1 MTEKAP
7 NYMINFWEQQERD
20 ALKQLM
26 VARTALARLRYED
39 KDGNSM
45 VDSSGGII

>member
-7 NYMINFWEQQERD
+7 NYMINFWEQQG
-20 ALKQLM
+20 
-26 VARTALARLRYED
+26 YED

>member
-39 KDGNSM
+39 MEETEQEWLGN
-45 VDSSGGII
+45 V